1 MSFSFLTTTCGA
13 QGKPCILNTVRINK
27 PTTELPAAV
36 PTGTLAPKDFVTIEK
51 NLNTLGFFTPAR
63 HRGAKSRE
71 KVVSFRREQNGK
83 AIEAQATILPS
94 AKYGLPTT
102 ADLDKY
108 LAFHKLLENM
118 RNRVGEISN
127 PVGFTST
134 QLLTVLGIKDAGNN
148 YQDIYEW
155 LQRMTLTG
163 INSKGIVYMAR
174 RKAWVSDTFHVFDR
188 VVTMGSTMPDGAVA
202 DKNYVWL
209 SDWQLENINSNY
221 LLPIDLETYRK
232 LRNQIAK
239 ILVPLL
245 QVWLYASRAEGR
257 FEKRYPELCEILDIV
272 CHKHLSL
279 IRRQLEPSLTELT
292 HHGYLAAW
300 AIQPTVDGREF
311 KLVATHGEKFF
322 RDQRIRNT
330 GPAATIESPSLPLL
344 KHLTDRGIHSGLATR
359 LLRSLPG
366 DQPIQ
371 DQLEYGDYLI
381 WKSRS
386 TIKNA
391 PGFYVYLLKQNILP
405 PQDFETSTRIQ
416 LRKASA
422 ESQHI
427 EVQRRMETEDR
438 YNAYCRA
445 QVQRYLATLDDPVK
459 QNILA
464 EKLSSVRRQWGHLP
478 KATIEELAHRQ
489 LETELQIKLKLPTLE
504 VFEARHPQPSLF
516 ETD

>member
-1 MSFSFLTTTCGA
+1 MRSIPPSV
-13 QGKPCILNTVRINK
+13 ILNTVRTPK
-27 PTTELPAAV
+27 GPSSVSGAVTPAKSTPA
-36 PTGTLAPKDFVTIEK
+36 TQIPKDFVKIEK
-51 NLNTLGFFTPAR
+51 NLNTLGFFTPAK

-71 KVVSFRREQNGK
+71 KVVFFRRELNGK
-83 AIEAQATILPS
+83 TIEAQATILPS

-108 LAFHKLLENM
+108 LAFHKLLEQM
-118 RNRVGEISN
+118 RNRGGEISN

-148 YQDIYEW
+148 YQDIHEW

-163 INSKGIVYMAR
+163 INSKGTVYMAR
-174 RKAWVSDTFHVFDR
+174 RKMWVSDTFHVFDR
-188 VVTMGSTMPDGAVA
+188 VVTMGSTLPDGKVA
-202 DKNYVWL
+202 DRNYVWL

-292 HHGYLAAW
+292 DHGYLSAW
-300 AIQPTVDGREF
+300 AIQPTADGREY
-311 KLVATHGEKFF
+311 KLVATHGEKFY
-322 RDQRIRNT
+322 RDQKLRGDPAGLIE
-330 GPAATIESPSLPLL
+330 PAAVPLL
-344 KHLTDRGIHSGLATR
+344 RQLTERGINEVQANR
-359 LLRSLPG
+359 LLRSLPV
-366 DQPIQ
+366 DQPVL

-386 TIKNA
+386 IKNA
-391 PGFYVYLLKQNILP
+391 PGFYVYLLRHNILP
-405 PQDFETSTRIQ
+405 PETFETSS
-416 LRKASA
+416 RKEARRREQDSSTEESSRRAVLEA
-422 ESQHI
+422 E
-427 EVQRRMETEDR
+427 
-438 YNAYCRA
+438 YNEYCREQIRRHVEA
-445 QVQRYLATLDDPVK
+445 LPQTVRSEM
-459 QNILA
+459 LA
-464 EKLSSVRRQWGHLP
+464 EKTRSVRRQWSHLP
-478 KATIEELAHRQ
+478 QGTIEELAQRE
-489 LETELQIKLKLPTLE
+489 LETALRGRISLPTLE
-504 VFEARHPQPSLF
+504 QFAARDPQELLF
-516 ETD
+516 D

>member
-1 MSFSFLTTTCGA
+1 LPTLP
-13 QGKPCILNTVRINK
+13 KPAILNTVRTPKGPSSVSVAVTPKRNIESK
-27 PTTELPAAV
+27 P
-36 PTGTLAPKDFVTIEK
+36 PKEFVKIEK
-51 NLNTLGFFTPAR
+51 NLNTLGFFTPAK

-71 KVVSFRREQNGK
+71 KVVFFRREINGK
-83 AIEAQATILPS
+83 TIEAQATILPS

-148 YQDIYEW
+148 YQDIHEW

-163 INSKGIVYMAR
+163 INSKGVVYMAR
-174 RKAWVSDTFHVFDR
+174 RKTWVSDTFHVFDR
-188 VVTMGSTMPDGAVA
+188 VVTMGSSLPDGTVA
-202 DKNYVWL
+202 EKNYVWL

-279 IRRQLEPSLTELT
+279 IRRQLEPSLTELAE
-292 HHGYLAAW
+292 HGYLAAW
-300 AIQPTVDGREF
+300 AIQPTADGREF
-311 KLVATHGEKFF
+311 KLVATHGEKFY
-322 RDQRIRNT
+322 RDQKIRSG
-330 GPAATIESPSLPLL
+330 GPAGQIEAAAVPLL
-344 KHLTDRGIHSGLATR
+344 KHLTERGINEVQAQR
-359 LLRSLPG
+359 LLRSLPV

-371 DQLEYGDYLI
+371 DQLEYGDYLV

-391 PGFYVYLLKQNILP
+391 PGFFVYLLRQNILP
-405 PQDFETSTRIQ
+405 PDDFDTSSRKQARQVDRERQAEESRRRMALEDRHQEHCRGKVQAYFQSLDESTRRE
-416 LRKASA
+416 L
-422 ESQHI
+422 
-427 EVQRRMETEDR
+427 
-438 YNAYCRA
+438 
-445 QVQRYLATLDDPVK
+445 LDD
-459 QNILA
+459 
-464 EKLSSVRRQWGHLP
+464 KLRAVRRQWGHLP
-478 KATIEELAHRQ
+478 AATIEELANRQ
-489 LETELQIKLKLPTLE
+489 LEAALRERLSLPTLDE
-504 VFEARHPQPSLF
+504 FAARSPQESLF
-516 ETD
+516 D

>member
-1 MSFSFLTTTCGA
+1 
-13 QGKPCILNTVRINK
+13 VRTPK
-27 PTTELPAAV
+27 APSVSVAVTPASRSIE
-36 PTGTLAPKDFVTIEK
+36 PKEFVKIEK
-51 NLNTLGFFTPAR
+51 NLNSLGFFTPAK
-63 HRGAKSRE
+63 HRGAKARE
-71 KVVSFRREQNGK
+71 KVVVFRRELNGK
-83 AIEAQATILPS
+83 TIEAQATILPS

-108 LAFHKLLENM
+108 LAFHKLLEAM

-148 YQDIYEW
+148 YQDIHEW

-174 RKAWVSDTFHVFDR
+174 RKTWVSDTFHVFDR
-188 VVTMGSTMPDGAVA
+188 VVTMGSSLPDGSVA
-202 DKNYVWL
+202 DRNYVWL

-257 FEKRYPELCEILDIV
+257 FEKRYPELCEILDIA

-292 HHGYLAAW
+292 EHRYLAAW
-300 AIQPTVDGREF
+300 SIEPTVDGREF
-311 KLVATHGEKFF
+311 KLVATHGEKFY
-322 RDQRIRNT
+322 RDQKIR
-330 GPAATIESPSLPLL
+330 GALPAALLDASAVPLL
-344 KHLTDRGIHSGLATR
+344 KLLTDRGINEIQAQR
-359 LLRSLPG
+359 LLRTLPA
-366 DQPIQ
+366 DQPVA

-391 PGFYVYLLKQNILP
+391 PGFYVYLLRQNILP
-405 PQDFETSTRIQ
+405 PEEFETSGRRAVREAAKERQAEESHRRIA
-416 LRKASA
+416 L
-422 ESQHI
+422 
-427 EVQRRMETEDR
+427 EDR
-438 YNAYCRA
+438 YQEFCRA
-445 QVQRYLATLDDPVK
+445 KIQHHLKSLDDATRRDLV
-459 QNILA
+459 A
-464 EKLSSVRRQWGHLP
+464 EKMRAVRGQWGHLP
-478 KATIEELAHRQ
+478 AATIEELAHRQ
-489 LETELQIKLKLPTLE
+489 LDRDLRGRINLPTLDE
-504 VFEARHPQPSLF
+504 FAKRSPQESLF
-516 ETD
+516 E